1 MNERITI
8 QNLVDLLASKQD
20 INKSDAEK
28 LLKAMFALIEK
39 ALQDDKYIKI
49 KGLGTFKITKVDSR
63 DSVSI
68 NTGERIKIEG
78 HSKILFLPD
87 NSIREAINK
96 PFAHFETVVLNN
108 DATLLDEIAIDE
120 NEDEAEYIEIEETEK
135 KEAETKDI
143 EKKKKDSTKSSG
155 LPYFITIISLVV
167 LLTSGT
173 IFLFFKPNL
182 FKTETPTPPIEKS
195 IIAKKT
201 IKPIK
206 SAIPQADID
215 TTQTIITGINKDS
228 HNFKPD
234 STNYVIIG
242 TMTTHKLQIG
252 ETLTSISKYYY
263 KTKELW
269 PYIVKHNRD
278 IIKNPNRIPIG
289 AMLRIPAL
297 RNR

>member
-1 MNERITI
+1 
-8 QNLVDLLASKQD
+8 
-20 INKSDAEK
+20 
-28 LLKAMFALIEK
+28 
-39 ALQDDKYIKI
+39 
-49 KGLGTFKITKVDSR
+49 
-63 DSVSI
+63 
-68 NTGERIKIEG
+68 
-78 HSKILFLPD
+78 LFLPD

-108 DATLLDEIAIDE
+108 DATLLDEIVIDE
-120 NEDEAEYIEIEETEK
+120 NEDEAEYIEIEETGI
-135 KEAETKDI
+135 KEAEAKDVEVKKEEKSSENKQSEI
-143 EKKKKDSTKSSG
+143 EIEQIVACEDEKITTKKKKNSTKDSG

-167 LLTSGT
+167 LLTGGI

-182 FKTETPTPPIEKS
+182 FETDTPTPPIEKS

-201 IKPIK
+201 IEPIK
-206 SAIPQADID
+206 PTIPQADID

-242 TMTTHKLQIG
+242 TMTTHKLQTG

-278 IIKNPNRIPIG
+278 IIKNPDRVPIG